1 MTQNI
6 KQSIYLNRIE
16 KEGKSCIRLFY
27 YNKLSELII
36 NRIKHNE
43 WIKFDSV
50 SGFYYT
56 FENPK
61 TVGIMT
67 ELFEDIARVI
77 SYLDYKER
85 KNFSVKEQTI
95 GAKFGSNKLQQR
107 ENLTTITLLPI
118 DLKGTNYIGINHRF
132 PREKYYQLMDEAFIN
147 WNQELRL
154 WVFKSSSYNIRKIF
168 NMLTH
173 GHLIKISSSIQI
185 NDIGLRQLLLE
196 QGYAKDHYY
205 KSCPSEFLEYMQ
217 LHNYS
222 WNTMLTY
229 HNMVLRFLN
238 TYRTQSL
245 TQINEF
251 GISEIDKYH
260 KGMLQR
266 KGASPSTINQ
276 SINAI
281 KLYYNKVVGITIDT
295 AQIERPQRDKQLP
308 NVYSVKEISR
318 LMQCVENRK
327 HKTIL
332 FLIYSAGLRISEAI
346 NIRRED
352 VLFDRKLVRVCKAK
366 GRKDRFTLLSD
377 KAAQMI
383 SQYIEKEKPINYLF
397 EGQYGDA
404 YSGTSIRNV
413 YNRAVRKAGLPK
425 KGGPHVLRH
434 SFATHLLEQGVD
446 LRYIQVLLGHN
457 SSKTTEI
464 YTHVS
469 TRNLTNIK
477 SPGDFINI

>member
-27 YNKLSELII
+27 YNTLSELII
-36 NRIKHNE
+36 NRIKHND
-43 WIKFDSV
+43 WIKFDSA

-61 TVGIMT
+61 TVGIIT
-67 ELFEDIARVI
+67 ELFEDVAWVI
-77 SYLDYKER
+77 PYLDYKER
-85 KNFSVKEQTI
+85 KDFSVKEQTI
-95 GAKFGSNKLQQR
+95 GTGFEPNKLQHR
-107 ENLTTITLLPI
+107 KNLTNITLLPI
-118 DLKGTNYIGINHRF
+118 ELKGSNYIGINHSF
-132 PREKYYQLMDEAFIN
+132 AQEKYHQLMAETFISR
-147 WNQELRL
+147 NQELRL

-168 NMLTH
+168 NILTH
-173 GHLIKISSSIQI
+173 SYLIKVSSSIHI

-196 QGYAKDHYY
+196 QGYEKDHYY
-205 KSCPSEFLEYMQ
+205 KSCPKEFLEYMQ

-251 GISEIDKYH
+251 GISEIDMYH

-281 KLYYNKVVGITIDT
+281 KLYYNKVVGITLDT
-295 AQIERPQRDKQLP
+295 AQIERPQRDKLLP

-318 LMQCVENRK
+318 LMQCVDNRK

-332 FLIYSAGLRISEAI
+332 FLIYSAGLRISEVI
-346 NIRRED
+346 KLRRED
-352 VLFDRKLVRVCKAK
+352 VLFDRKLVHVCKAK
-366 GRKDRFTLLSD
+366 GRKDRYTLLSD
-377 KAAQMI
+377 RAAQLI
-383 SQYIEKEKPINYLF
+383 KEYIEKEKPINYLF
-397 EGQYGDA
+397 DGQYGDV
-404 YSGTSIRNV
+404 YSCASIQNI
-413 YNRAVRKAGLPK
+413 YNRSVRKAGLPK

-477 SPGDFINI
+477 SPGDYINI

>member
-1 MTQNI
+1 MAKIN
-6 KQSIYLNRIE
+6 KQRIYLNRIE
-16 KEGKSCIRLFY
+16 KEGRSCIKLFY
-27 YNKLSELII
+27 YNKSNSLII
-36 NRIKHNE
+36 SRIKHND
-43 WIKFDSV
+43 WIKFDAE
-50 SGFYYT
+50 SGIYYA
-56 FENPK
+56 FEYPK
-61 TVGIMT
+61 TIGVIT
-67 ELFEDIARVI
+67 ELFEDIAKVI
-77 SYLDYKER
+77 LYLDYKTR
-85 KNFSVKEQTI
+85 KGFSVKEQTI
-95 GAKFGSNKLQQR
+95 GVGFEPNKLQPR
-107 ENLTTITLLPI
+107 KNLITVTLLPI
-118 DLKGTNYIGINHRF
+118 DIKGTNYIGIKHRF
-132 PREKYYQLMDEAFIN
+132 PREKYLQLMAETFIN

-168 NMLTH
+168 NILTSSY
-173 GHLIKISSSIQI
+173 LIKVSSSIQI
-185 NDIGLRQLLLE
+185 NDIGLRQLFLE
-196 QGYAKDHYY
+196 QGYEKDNYY
-205 KSCPSEFLEYMQ
+205 KTCPKEFLEYMQ

-238 TYRTQSL
+238 TYKTKSL

-251 GISEIDKYH
+251 GVSEIDKYH

-266 KGASPSTINQ
+266 KGSAPSTINQ

-295 AQIERPQRDKQLP
+295 EQIERPQRDLLLP
-308 NVYSVKEISR
+308 NVYSVKEISM
-318 LMQCVENRK
+318 LMQCVDNRK
-327 HKTIL
+327 HKTVL

-346 NIRRED
+346 KMRRED
-352 VLFDRKLVRVCKAK
+352 ILFDRKLVRIRKAK
-366 GRKDRFTLLSD
+366 GRKDRLTLLSD
-377 KAAQMI
+377 KAAQLI
-383 SQYIEKEKPINYLF
+383 KEYIEKEKPINYLF

-404 YSGTSIRNV
+404 YSDTSIRNV
-413 YNRAVRKAGLPK
+413 FNRAVSKAGLPK

-446 LRYIQVLLGHN
+446 LRYIQALLGHS

-477 SPGDFINI
+477 SPGDFVNI